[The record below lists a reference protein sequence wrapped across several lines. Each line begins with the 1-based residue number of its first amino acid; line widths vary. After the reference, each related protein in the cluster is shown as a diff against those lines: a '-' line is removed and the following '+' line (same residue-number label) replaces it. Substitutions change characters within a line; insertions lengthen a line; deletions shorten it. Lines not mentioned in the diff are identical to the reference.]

1 MRGRGEGGELMRRQ
15 VYGRRLSALVV
26 DQHSL
31 DMSPRERRRQHAL
44 VDQASGF
51 QTTFDVEDAEAEAED
66 EDVEDA
72 EDAADAAA
80 VHEATLKDD
89 WVRFGDRG
97 SALLVQVDCPQV
109 AEG

>member
-1 MRGRGEGGELMRRQ
+1 

-31 DMSPRERRRQHAL
+31 DTSPRERRRQHAL

-51 QTTFDVEDAEAEAED
+51 QTTWDVKEVEDAEVEDAGAEN

-72 EDAADAAA
+72 EDAEDAAN

-97 SALLVQVDCPQV
+97 SALLVQVDCPQA

>member
-1 MRGRGEGGELMRRQ
+1 MKSRQ

-44 VDQASGF
+44 VDQASGT
-51 QTTFDVEDAEAEAED
+51 QTTWDVEDVEDVEAED
-66 EDVEDA
+66 AAEDA
-72 EDAADAAA
+72 EDAANAAD

-97 SALLVQVDCPQV
+97 SALLVQVDCPQA

>member
-1 MRGRGEGGELMRRQ
+1 

-51 QTTFDVEDAEAEAED
+51 QTTFDVEDAEVEAEAED
-66 EDVEDA
+66 EAAEDA
-72 EDAADAAA
+72 EDAADAAG
-80 VHEATLKDD
+80 VDEATMKDD